1 MSERLR
7 VTETNRK
14 SHCGHGCI
22 LTTTLDRDSYI
33 GYSRQATSRSG
44 TLAAREPSR
53 ERAGGLLSAPSK
65 VIVGCETRG
74 RRLCAR

>member
-22 LTTTLDRDSYI
+22 LTTTLDRDSY
-33 GYSRQATSRSG
+33 SRQATSRSG
-44 TLAAREPSR
+44 TLATREPSR